1 LPVVDA
7 SAFVEYLLGTDAGV
21 RVAGHLHEVPSFDA
35 PQLIDAEVVSA
46 LRRLEL
52 EGAVRSLRALEAL
65 DDLLLAPIVRY
76 PLRPLLPRIWEVR
89 RTLSAYD
96 ASYVALAEALATP
109 LLTTDGRLA
118 RAHGH
123 RAETILVA

>member
-1 LPVVDA
+1 MPVVDA
-7 SAFVEYLLGTDAGV
+7 SAFVEYLLGTDAGL
-21 RVAGHLHEVPSFDA
+21 RVAGCLRDVASFDA

-52 EGAVRSLRALEAL
+52 EGAVRPRRALEAL

-96 ASYVALAEALATP
+96 ASYVALAEALAVP
-109 LLTTDGRLA
+109 LLTSDGKLA
-118 RAHGH
+118 RSHGH
-123 RAETILVA
+123 RAEMVLVA